1 VSSAC
6 DCLAVPTDTDTLFI
20 QDCLRVDPIVQRI
33 FGPPDGP
40 EALIVYVGQKT
51 EYVAPPPGLTPL
63 LTFFFDKM
71 EATSEQ
77 PIS

>member
-1 VSSAC
+1 MSSAC

-51 EYVAPPPGLTPL
+51 EYVAPPHPG
-63 LTFFFDKM
+63 
-71 EATSEQ
+71 
-77 PIS
+77 